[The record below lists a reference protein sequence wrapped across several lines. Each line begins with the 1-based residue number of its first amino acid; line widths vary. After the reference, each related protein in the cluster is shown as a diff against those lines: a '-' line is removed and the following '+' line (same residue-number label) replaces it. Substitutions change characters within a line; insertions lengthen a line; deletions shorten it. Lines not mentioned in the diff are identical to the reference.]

1 MHARGPGEQLAVPV
15 LIQVPGF
22 GHLVEGL
29 QRLGF
34 DPCGLL
40 HVDVIT
46 LHQEA
51 QRAIANVLVVMA
63 AQRVVEHAFTQRA
76 FGVGHAAD
84 LEGIEDRLQN
94 RQARREYSAAVRLT
108 PSMSIFSTSPSE
120 QLALEPADTFG
131 VDLTGAET
139 TALDRQPDGANGA
152 GRADGFLPAKPAQ
165 AVFDTHQFDACRR
178 VGLGVARR
186 GDLAVAEEALGIAH
200 AAHLQAFTQL
210 RLEAFAD
217 DELGAAAADVGDQAP
232 A

>member
-1 MHARGPGEQLAVPV
+1 MLDQIGAVLVVVIVGDVQTHFMHARGPGEQLAVPV

-63 AQRVVEHAFTQRA
+63 AQQVVEHAFTQRA

-94 RQARREYSAAVRLT
+94 RQARREYSAAVRLDAVDVDLLHVT
-108 PSMSIFSTSPSE
+108 ELE

-131 VDLTGAET
+131 VDLTVAET
-139 TALDRQPDGANGA
+139 TALDRQPTARMVPDAPMDSCQPSRRRPCSIPINST
-152 GRADGFLPAKPAQ
+152 RA
-165 AVFDTHQFDACRR
+165 AV
-178 VGLGVARR
+178 
-186 GDLAVAEEALGIAH
+186 
-200 AAHLQAFTQL
+200 
-210 RLEAFAD
+210 
-217 DELGAAAADVGDQAP
+217 
-232 A
+232 